1 MSDDRVT
8 SGEIY
13 RLCQRIE
20 IAVNLQNGRIRKLE
34 EDAIRLK
41 TLWSV
46 GVFVTVIGLDWL
58 KHKLGL

>member
-1 MSDDRVT
+1 MSENVT

-20 IAVNLQNGRIRKLE
+20 TAVMLQNGRVRKLE
-34 EDAIRLK
+34 EDAIRMK
-41 TLWSV
+41 TMWSV
-46 GVFVTVIGLDWL
+46 GVFVAVLGLDWV